1 VRRDMGRDAIVAG
14 VGCGCEGK
22 GKRRPKMLFCGALL
36 GCEMKGRFSVDVGT
50 ASENKLGKI
59 EY

>member
-1 VRRDMGRDAIVAG
+1 MGRDAIVAG